1 VKITVIATG
10 FQQESAERRDQV
22 LTSVLR
28 QAAGPRIESRPATP
42 RFASEEEDAAEFVAP
57 TPRTV
62 QHPQVLVPVSTREM
76 VSAFRGPE
84 EENLQEMEAS
94 DEQEPMGVGIA
105 VAEESR
111 EPEMQAPAQPD
122 YEEDTQDNL
131 DIPAFLRKGGL

>member
-1 VKITVIATG
+1 V
-10 FQQESAERRDQV
+10 ERRDQM

-28 QAAGPRIESRPATP
+28 QAPAPRIENRPATP
-42 RFASEEEDAAEFVAP
+42 RFASEEEDEAEFVAP
-57 TPRTV
+57 APRTV

-84 EENLQEMEAS
+84 EEGNHQEAAAS
-94 DEQEPMGVGIA
+94 EEREPMGGGVA
-105 VAEESR
+105 VAAVTA

-122 YEEDTQDNL
+122 YEEDASDNL